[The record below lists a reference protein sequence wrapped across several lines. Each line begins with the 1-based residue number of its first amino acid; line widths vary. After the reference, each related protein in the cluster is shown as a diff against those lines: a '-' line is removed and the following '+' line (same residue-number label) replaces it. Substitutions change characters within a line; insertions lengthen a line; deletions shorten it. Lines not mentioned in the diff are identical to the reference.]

1 MCFSRCAN
9 VFEAWAAAI
18 ASPNA
23 APCRLEGGS
32 QAVWRMAKWCFRHCL
47 RRSGRIS
54 ECYWW
59 LTHVFL
65 LSAQWYC
72 MVRLKV
78 ENELIRMSLD
88 VFGMPSGCLR
98 DCLVNCFVWIWKGAS
113 ISPVFSWHFECDIM
127 TIVVLNCIVVCR
139 WSNFLFVGDLPIV
152 CWQMYCRR
160 VACLSNLQFVF
171 VRMQHSVVYLA
182 KWMIFMAFFIRF
194 TCFCILSICKKWFW
208 KWLVGSME
216 SKKYSFVLFFFDKIA
231 KMYLKNHTFASD

>member
-1 MCFSRCAN
+1 MCFSRCVN
-9 VFEAWAAAI
+9 VFEVWAAAI

-32 QAVWRMAKWCFRHCL
+32 QVVWRMAKWCFRHCL
-47 RRSGRIS
+47 RISGRIS

-59 LTHVFL
+59 LMHVFL
-65 LSAQWYC
+65 FPAQWYC

-78 ENELIRMSLD
+78 ENELIRMSSD
-88 VFGMPSGCLR
+88 VFGMPSGLLGKLFC
-98 DCLVNCFVWIWKGAS
+98 VNLKRRIH
-113 ISPVFSWHFECDIM
+113 FSGFLM
-127 TIVVLNCIVVCR
+127 TFWMRHYDHCGSDCIVVCR

-216 SKKYSFVLFFFDKIA
+216 SKKYSFVLFFSTK
-231 KMYLKNHTFASD
+231 

>member
-1 MCFSRCAN
+1 MFLRPERPLLLHQMLLRAGLREGRKSFGGWRSDVSGIACGEAGVYLNVIDDWHMCFCCL
-9 VFEAWAAAI
+9 
-18 ASPNA
+18 PN
-23 APCRLEGGS
+23 GI
-32 QAVWRMAKWCFRHCL
+32 VWWDWKWKMNWFGCL
-47 RRSGRIS
+47 R
-54 ECYWW
+54 
-59 LTHVFL
+59 
-65 LSAQWYC
+65 
-72 MVRLKV
+72 
-78 ENELIRMSLD
+78 MSSD

-231 KMYLKNHTFASD
+231 KMYLKNHTFVSD